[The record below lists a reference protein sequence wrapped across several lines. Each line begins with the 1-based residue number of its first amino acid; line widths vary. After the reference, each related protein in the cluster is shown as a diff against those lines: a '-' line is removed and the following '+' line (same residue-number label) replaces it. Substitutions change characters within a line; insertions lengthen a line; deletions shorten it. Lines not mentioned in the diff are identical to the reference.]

1 MFHCA
6 SPQIS
11 AKSCFP
17 KGPKAASLHQ
27 KWLPKAILQSGS
39 RKLRLKVATRCLLSK
54 LIAPKL
60 QPFNT
65 KRAFKEAPESPKVA
79 IENCSL
85 NSYCEN

>member
-79 IENCSL
+79 SENCSL
-85 NSYCEN
+85 KFLL

>member
-39 RKLRLKVATRCLLSK
+39 RKLRLKVATKCRLSK

-65 KRAFKEAPESPKVA
+65 KRAFKEASESPES
-79 IENCSL
+79 C
-85 NSYCEN
+85 